1 MSIGKRLVDLARS
14 NLTDFRSAFD
24 RDHLRDLLSS
34 RRASDEGDDKSD
46 DKADDKAND
55 KAAKDAAAAGEGE
68 DHQSVGAKA
77 GRKARKF
84 RDAAEDAWERAY
96 ESAKARAGVRGE
108 PPSDPAADRRR
119 WYKTLEVEP
128 GADLKTVRRAYRK
141 ALLQYHPDK
150 FANDP
155 EKQKVATEVTRRLTE
170 AYNGLTRYLG
180 G

>member
-1 MSIGKRLVDLARS
+1 MSIGKRIVDLARS

-34 RRASDEGDDKSD
+34 RRAPQGDDDSETSDEAKTSEDD
-46 DKADDKAND
+46 
-55 KAAKDAAAAGEGE
+55 
-68 DHQSVGAKA
+68 QPSVGAKA
-77 GRKARKF
+77 GRRARKF
-84 RDAAEDAWERAY
+84 RDAAEEAWERAY
-96 ESAKARAGVRGE
+96 DTAKARAGVRGE
-108 PPSDPAADRRR
+108 PPSDPAADRRS
-119 WYKTLEVEP
+119 WYKTLEVQP

-155 EKQKVATEVTRRLTE
+155 EKQKAATEVTRRLTE

>member
-1 MSIGKRLVDLARS
+1 MSIGKRIIDLARS

-24 RDHLRDLLSS
+24 RDHLRDLLTS
-34 RRASDEGDDKSD
+34 RRDEDEDNNNDDD
-46 DKADDKAND
+46 DP
-55 KAAKDAAAAGEGE
+55 EPE
-68 DHQSVGAKA
+68 SVGTKA
-77 GRKARKF
+77 GRRARKV

-119 WYKTLEVEP
+119 WYKTLEVPP
-128 GADLKTVRRAYRK
+128 GSDLKAVRRAYRK

-155 EKQKVATEVTRRLTE
+155 EKQAAATEITRRLTE

>member
-24 RDHLRDLLSS
+24 RDHLRDLLTS
-34 RRASDEGDDKSD
+34 RREPEVDEAEARAEAEHEASSE
-46 DKADDKAND
+46 ADD
-55 KAAKDAAAAGEGE
+55 GE
-68 DHQSVGAKA
+68 SVGAKA
-77 GRKARKF
+77 GRRARKV
-84 RDAAEDAWERAY
+84 RDAAEDAWDRAY

-119 WYKTLEVEP
+119 WYKTLEVQP

-150 FANDP
+150 FENDP
-155 EKQKVATEVTRRLTE
+155 EKQKAATEVTRRLTE

>member
-24 RDHLRDLLSS
+24 RDHLRDLLTPQ
-34 RRASDEGDDKSD
+34 RGAQVEAEAEPEAPATDEDGP
-46 DKADDKAND
+46 
-55 KAAKDAAAAGEGE
+55 
-68 DHQSVGAKA
+68 SVGAKA
-77 GRKARKF
+77 GRRARKF

-96 ESAKARAGVRGE
+96 ETAKARAGVRGE

-119 WYKTLEVEP
+119 WYKTLELQP

-141 ALLQYHPDK
+141 AMLQYHPDK

-155 EKQKVATEVTRRLTE
+155 DKQKAATEVTRRLTE

>member
-24 RDHLRDLLSS
+24 RDHLRDLLRS
-34 RRASDEGDDKSD
+34 RREAEDDEPAAASTTEG
-46 DKADDKAND
+46 
-55 KAAKDAAAAGEGE
+55 AADAADQDQE
-68 DHQSVGAKA
+68 SVGAKA
-77 GRKARKF
+77 GRRARKF
-84 RDAAEDAWERAY
+84 RDAAEEAWERAY
-96 ESAKARAGVRGE
+96 DTAKARAGVRGE
-108 PPSDPAADRRR
+108 PPSDPAADRKR

>member
-24 RDHLRDLLSS
+24 RDHLRDLLRS
-34 RRASDEGDDKSD
+34 RREAEDEPERAPAESPEAAAQGQ
-46 DKADDKAND
+46 ADD
-55 KAAKDAAAAGEGE
+55 E
-68 DHQSVGAKA
+68 SVGTKA
-77 GRKARKF
+77 GRRARKF
-84 RDAAEDAWERAY
+84 RDAAEEAWERAY
-96 ESAKARAGVRGE
+96 DSAKARAGVRGE
-108 PPSDPAADRRR
+108 PPSDPSADRKR

-170 AYNGLTRYLG
+170 AYNGLSRYLG

>member
-1 MSIGKRLVDLARS
+1 MSIGKRMIDLARS

-34 RRASDEGDDKSD
+34 RKEPAEEAPPQAPPQAQAEASPETDDD
-46 DKADDKAND
+46 D
-55 KAAKDAAAAGEGE
+55 
-68 DHQSVGAKA
+68 QSVGTRA
-77 GRKARKF
+77 GRGARKV
-84 RDAAEDAWERAY
+84 RDVAEDAWERAY

-108 PPSDPAADRRR
+108 PSSDPAADRRG
-119 WYKTLEVEP
+119 WYKTLEVQP
-128 GADLKTVRRAYRK
+128 GADLKMVRRAYRK

-150 FANDP
+150 FDGDP
-155 EKQKVATEVTRRLTE
+155 DKQKAATEVTRRLTE

>member
-24 RDHLRDLLSS
+24 RDHLRDLLRS
-34 RRASDEGDDKSD
+34 RREAEDEEPASKEAPGGEGQGQAEGDP
-46 DKADDKAND
+46 
-55 KAAKDAAAAGEGE
+55 E
-68 DHQSVGAKA
+68 SVGTKA

-84 RDAAEDAWERAY
+84 RDAAEDAWDRAY
-96 ESAKARAGVRGE
+96 ENARARAGVRGE

-155 EKQKVATEVTRRLTE
+155 EKQKTATEVTRRLTE

>member
-24 RDHLRDLLSS
+24 RDHLRDLLRP
-34 RRASDEGDDKSD
+34 RREDDDEPSE
-46 DKADDKAND
+46 
-55 KAAKDAAAAGEGE
+55 AATTDVSPEAQQ
-68 DHQSVGAKA
+68 DHESVGAKA
-77 GRKARKF
+77 GRRARKF
-84 RDAAEDAWERAY
+84 RDAAEDAWDRAY
-96 ESAKARAGVRGE
+96 ESARARAGVRGE

-119 WYKTLEVEP
+119 WYKILEVEP

-155 EKQKVATEVTRRLTE
+155 EKQKAATEVTRRLTE

>member
-34 RRASDEGDDKSD
+34 
-46 DKADDKAND
+46 D
-55 KAAKDAAAAGEGE
+55 KAAEESEDTTQAPPAGGSVGARAGRRARVVKDAAEE
-68 DHQSVGAKA
+68 
-77 GRKARKF
+77 
-84 RDAAEDAWERAY
+84 AWERAY
-96 ESAKARAGVRGE
+96 ENAKNRAGVRGD
-108 PPSDPAADRRR
+108 PPSDPAADRRA
-119 WYKTLEVEP
+119 WYKTLELQP
-128 GADLKTVRRAYRK
+128 GADLKAVRRSYRK
-141 ALLQYHPDK
+141 LLLQYHPDK
-150 FANDP
+150 FATQP

>member
-1 MSIGKRLVDLARS
+1 MSIGKRLIDLARS

-24 RDHLRDLLSS
+24 RDHLRDLLSPS
-34 RRASDEGDDKSD
+34 KEPEAPEEGKAEEDD
-46 DKADDKAND
+46 A
-55 KAAKDAAAAGEGE
+55 E
-68 DHQSVGAKA
+68 SVGARA
-77 GRKARKF
+77 GRRARKV

-119 WYKTLEVEP
+119 WYKTLELQP
-128 GADLKTVRRAYRK
+128 GADLKTVRRSYRK
-141 ALLQYHPDK
+141 LLLQYHPDK

-155 EKQKVATEVTRRLTE
+155 AKQKVATEVTRRLTE

>member
-24 RDHLRDLLSS
+24 RDNLRDLLRS
-34 RRASDEGDDKSD
+34 RREAEDEEPVSASGEASGEA
-46 DKADDKAND
+46 KASAEES
-55 KAAKDAAAAGEGE
+55 GE
-68 DHQSVGAKA
+68 SVGTKA
-77 GRKARKF
+77 GRRARKF
-84 RDAAEDAWERAY
+84 RDAAEEAWERAY
-96 ESAKARAGVRGE
+96 ENARARAGVRGE
-108 PPSDPAADRRR
+108 PPSDPVADRKR
-119 WYKTLEVEP
+119 WYKILEVEP
-128 GADLKTVRRAYRK
+128 GADLKTIRRAYRK

-155 EKQKVATEVTRRLTE
+155 EKQKAATEVTRRLTE